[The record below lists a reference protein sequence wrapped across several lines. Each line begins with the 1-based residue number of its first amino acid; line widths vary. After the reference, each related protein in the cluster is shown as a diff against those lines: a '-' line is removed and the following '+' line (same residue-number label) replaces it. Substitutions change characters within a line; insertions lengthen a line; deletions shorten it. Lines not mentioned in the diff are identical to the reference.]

1 MQLTIKIN
9 NTYKKI
15 QLRKSKRAKRLQLKV
30 YRNGEVIVV
39 IPFRYSYREAKI
51 FLEGQ
56 INWIEKK
63 LSKLAFYTNKFRY
76 LGYETKL
83 SITTEKKDKRF
94 VISYDDIDL
103 IFPTVDNQTSE
114 QLFES
119 WLFEEA
125 KRYIPLRTQQLAELY
140 GFKFNKV
147 RVKKLK
153 SRWGSCSSKNNL
165 SFNYKLMHFNTKV
178 IDYVIVH
185 ELCHLI
191 EMNHS
196 KNFWLLVQKIIPDY
210 KVCKRELSFY
220 HQT

>member
-1 MQLTIKIN
+1 
-9 NTYKKI
+9 
-15 QLRKSKRAKRLQLKV
+15 
-30 YRNGEVIVV
+30 
-39 IPFRYSYREAKI
+39 
-51 FLEGQ
+51 
-56 INWIEKK
+56 
-63 LSKLAFYTNKFRY
+63 
-76 LGYETKL
+76 
-83 SITTEKKDKRF
+83 
-94 VISYDDIDL
+94 
-103 IFPTVDNQTSE
+103 
-114 QLFES
+114 
-119 WLFEEA
+119 
-125 KRYIPLRTQQLAELY
+125 LRTQQLAELY

-147 RVKKLK
+147 SVKKLK

>member
-30 YRNGEVIVV
+30 FRNGEVNVV

-63 LSKLAFYTNKFRY
+63 LSKLAFNTNKFRY
-76 LGYETKL
+76 LGYETKF
-83 SITTEKKDKRF
+83 SIITEKKDKRF
-94 VISYDDIDL
+94 VISYNDIDL
-103 IFPTVDNQTSE
+103 IFPVVDNQTSE

-125 KRYIPLRTQQLAELY
+125 KRYIPLRTQYLAELY

-147 RVKKLK
+147 SVKKLK

-165 SFNYKLMHFNTKV
+165 SFNCKLMHFNTKV

-196 KNFWLLVQKIIPDY
+196 KKFWALVKEIMPDY
-210 KVCKRELSFY
+210 AESKRELSLN

>member
-1 MQLTIKIN
+1 MQLTFKIN
-9 NTYKKI
+9 NTDKKI
-15 QLRKSKRAKRLQLKV
+15 LLRKSKKAKRLQLKV
-30 YRNGEVIVV
+30 YRNGEVNVV
-39 IPFRYSYREAKI
+39 IPLRYSFNEAKI

-63 LSKLAFYTNKFRY
+63 LSKLAFYTDKFRY

-83 SITTEKKDKRF
+83 SIITDKTDKRF
-94 VISYDDIDL
+94 VISHNDIDL
-103 IFPTVDNQTSE
+103 ISRVVDNQTPE

-125 KRYIPLRTQQLAELY
+125 KRYIPLRTQYLAELY

-147 RVKKLK
+147 SVKKLK

-185 ELCHLI
+185 ELCHLK

-196 KNFWLLVQKIIPDY
+196 KKFWALVQEIIPDY
-210 KVCKRELSFY
+210 KVCKRELSLN